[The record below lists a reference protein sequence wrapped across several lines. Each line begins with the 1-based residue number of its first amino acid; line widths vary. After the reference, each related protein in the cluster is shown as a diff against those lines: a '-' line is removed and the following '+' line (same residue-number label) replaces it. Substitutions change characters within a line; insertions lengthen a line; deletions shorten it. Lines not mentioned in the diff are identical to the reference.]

1 MSKSPF
7 LALLVLAC
15 ATSGSRVGAEEVGE
29 QSPTQFA
36 AKIAGTWETS
46 QGMMTLS
53 ARRDGLTGDVI
64 EDGGRVFGKV
74 DETGVFAGVW
84 VKDAGEQTCSTKV
97 DGSSH
102 WGKFKLE
109 LSNDGQALSGVLATC
124 ETELTPNSTK
134 WTGTRIPD

>member
-1 MSKSPF
+1 MLKLPTLAALVIAFAVSPS
-7 LALLVLAC
+7 V
-15 ATSGSRVGAEEVGE
+15 VGADEMGTV
-29 QSPTQFA
+29 SPIQLA

-64 EDGGRVFGKV
+64 EDGGRVLGKV
-74 DETGVFAGVW
+74 DETGVFTGVW
-84 VKDAGEQTCSTKV
+84 VKDTGEQACSTKV
-97 DGSSH
+97 DGSLH

-124 ETELTPNSTK
+124 DTELTPNSTK